1 MKIISINGEEVTPS
15 LNGNPWDGD
24 NDLFAKCVAYD
35 EPERAQAL
43 GIYPFFRPIEEM
55 DGAEVICE
63 GKRVLMVGSN
73 NYLGL
78 ANDSRVVEAA
88 VEATRKYGL
97 GCTGSRF
104 LSGNLIIHEQL
115 EESLADYI
123 GKDAALLFSTGY
135 FANQGALTSLFEEG
149 DFILCDKENHASIID
164 GCRMSPA
171 KSSPL
176 PTIRPNPCAAAFPA
190 CRPKPARWW
199 SSTAFLACRA
209 ISHVSPS

>member
-88 VEATRKYGL
+88 VEATRKYASAAP
-97 GCTGSRF
+97 GSV
-104 LSGNLIIHEQL
+104 SSAATSSSMSNLR
-115 EESLADYI
+115 SPWP
-123 GKDAALLFSTGY
+123 T
-135 FANQGALTSLFEEG
+135 TSVKMPPCF
-149 DFILCDKENHASIID
+149 FPPAT
-164 GCRMSPA
+164 SPT
-171 KSSPL
+171 KVP
-176 PTIRPNPCAAAFPA
+176 
-190 CRPKPARWW
+190 
-199 SSTAFLACRA
+199 
-209 ISHVSPS
+209 